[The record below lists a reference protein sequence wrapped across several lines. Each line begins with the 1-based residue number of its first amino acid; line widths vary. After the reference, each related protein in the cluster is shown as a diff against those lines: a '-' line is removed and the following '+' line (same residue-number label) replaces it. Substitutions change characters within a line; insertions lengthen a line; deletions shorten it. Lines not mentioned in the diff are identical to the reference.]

1 LPQLNIS
8 NNKSWKF
15 ISVCFDK
22 ADKTDDQVPEKMEF
36 EVDLVPEKLSSENES
51 AMAVEQE
58 TVEAEKS
65 KENPD
70 QSPGTYFQQ
79 GGY

>member
-1 LPQLNIS
+1 
-8 NNKSWKF
+8 
-15 ISVCFDK
+15 
-22 ADKTDDQVPEKMEF
+22 MEF
-36 EVDLVPEKLSSENES
+36 EVNLVPDKLSSENES

-70 QSPGTYFQQ
+70 QSPGTYFSAVSSS
-79 GGY
+79 